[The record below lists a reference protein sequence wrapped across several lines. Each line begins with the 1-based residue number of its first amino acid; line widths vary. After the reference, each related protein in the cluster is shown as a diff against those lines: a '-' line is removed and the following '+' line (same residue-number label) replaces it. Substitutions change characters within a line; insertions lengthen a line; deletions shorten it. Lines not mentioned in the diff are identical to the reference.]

1 MQDKDLFLAGNTA
14 WWYSSGSLLHSQF
27 LVISVDSLHL
37 VDHVWASLMAND
49 ALGKRFLSFI
59 RVSIV
64 DWTLDITALAAEVH
78 LSILREDLGSL
89 GDHTFELNQ
98 GIKMNLAQF
107 SKFIFYWKIVDP
119 HINLIVE
126 VNVVR
131 VDLLNDLTGD
141 GIEDRQHVGRLLCKP
156 NRESGLLRCQIC
168 ELDFKRLFV
177 ISAHISNPVLVDV
190 NSFFS
195 KLSEE

>member
-1 MQDKDLFLAGNTA
+1 
-14 WWYSSGSLLHSQF
+14 
-27 LVISVDSLHL
+27 
-37 VDHVWASLMAND
+37 MAND

-64 DWTLDITALAAEVH
+64 DWTLDITALASEVH
-78 LSILREDLGSL
+78 LSILWEDLGSL

-107 SKFIFYWKIVDP
+107 SKFIFDWKIVDP

-126 VNVVR
+126 VNVVG
-131 VDLLNDLTGD
+131 VDLLDDLTSD
-141 GIEDRQHVGRLLCKP
+141 GIEDRQHVSRLLCKP
-156 NRESGLLRCQIC
+156 NCESGLLRCQIC

-177 ISAHISNPVLVDV
+177 ISAHISNPVLIDV